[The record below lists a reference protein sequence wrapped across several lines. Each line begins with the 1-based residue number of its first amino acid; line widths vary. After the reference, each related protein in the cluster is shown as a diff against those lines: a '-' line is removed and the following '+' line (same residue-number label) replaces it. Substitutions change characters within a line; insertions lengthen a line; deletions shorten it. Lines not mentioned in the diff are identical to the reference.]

1 MKNKVHN
8 KLRIF
13 FYVLY
18 AYLISSIIFP
28 SSDNYGS
35 TADYGF
41 TRLIPQLLSTLVIAL
56 SIPCVFK
63 ALKSNILSIRTFYIF
78 ALVTFVNFLVSLSSN
93 GFSLFFMADQFKIFV
108 WIFPIY
114 YLYGI
119 FNRLEQDKIQPILKM
134 YIFLFYTYLIIAIF
148 QEYAFRTTGSIEI
161 LTEGQGVY
169 SGGAIYF
176 LVPLI
181 FTIFDKRAA
190 TYLWIIGFG
199 IAILT
204 AKRTPI
210 VLLLIFGIFQL
221 KGMLKSLKARDY
233 AILTVIIFTGVTLLL
248 AQYWEMLVERNAND
262 AQAGGTYGSGRE
274 VFYMIVLKGWLES
287 DLFKQIF
294 GHGFGSVHALL
305 LKEYGMAISSHNGF
319 LDCLYVY
326 GLLGLIAYI
335 AIFVS
340 VIRRYDVVKRL
351 IPQYKSVYMSFIG
364 MWISQNL
371 IIHGFS
377 GPNFIPYGIF
387 LAYIESE
394 IYKARKLWIHA

>member
-41 TRLIPQLLSTLVIAL
+41 KRLIPQLLSTLVIAL

-63 ALKSNILSIRTFYIF
+63 SLKSNILSIRTFYIF

-161 LTEGQGVY
+161 LT
-169 SGGAIYF
+169 
-176 LVPLI
+176 
-181 FTIFDKRAA
+181 
-190 TYLWIIGFG
+190 
-199 IAILT
+199 
-204 AKRTPI
+204 
-210 VLLLIFGIFQL
+210 
-221 KGMLKSLKARDY
+221 
-233 AILTVIIFTGVTLLL
+233 
-248 AQYWEMLVERNAND
+248 
-262 AQAGGTYGSGRE
+262 
-274 VFYMIVLKGWLES
+274 
-287 DLFKQIF
+287 
-294 GHGFGSVHALL
+294 
-305 LKEYGMAISSHNGF
+305 
-319 LDCLYVY
+319 
-326 GLLGLIAYI
+326 
-335 AIFVS
+335 
-340 VIRRYDVVKRL
+340 
-351 IPQYKSVYMSFIG
+351 
-364 MWISQNL
+364 
-371 IIHGFS
+371 
-377 GPNFIPYGIF
+377 
-387 LAYIESE
+387 
-394 IYKARKLWIHA
+394 